1 MRGLWQP
8 VADHCAALGAR
19 FRFFTLGKWHGYKAG
34 ALNFALEQTAA
45 DAEIIGV
52 VDSDYIVR
60 RDWLRSLAPYLERN
74 EVAFVQAPQDHRER
88 EGERFKEMINWEF
101 AGFFRIGMVNRN
113 ASIQH
118 GTMTLIRKSALA
130 DMQGWSEGCICEDAE
145 LGLRLLA
152 QGYDSVYVNEVFGKG
167 LTPHSYAGYKGQRFR
182 WAYGAVQILKGHWH
196 ALWSGRDT
204 QLTRGQRYHFLTG
217 WLPWFSDGLHV
228 VFTGAALFW
237 TIGLLAA
244 PRYFDFPLW

>member
-60 RDWLRSLAPYLERN
+60 RDWLRSRAPYFERN
-74 EVAFVQAPQDHRER
+74 EVAFVQAPQDHREW

-101 AGFFRIGMVNRN
+101 AGFFHIGMVHRNERN
-113 ASIQH
+113 AIIQH
-118 GTMTLIRKSALA
+118 GTMTLIRKYALA
-130 DMQGWSEGCICEDAE
+130 DMQGWSEWCICEVAE
-145 LGLRLLA
+145 LVLRLLA
-152 QGYDSVYVNEVFGKG
+152 QGYESVGG
-167 LTPHSYAGYKGQRFR
+167 GG
-182 WAYGAVQILKGHWH
+182 GGGG
-196 ALWSGRDT
+196 GR
-204 QLTRGQRYHFLTG
+204 
-217 WLPWFSDGLHV
+217 
-228 VFTGAALFW
+228 
-237 TIGLLAA
+237 A
-244 PRYFDFPLW
+244 PRAY